1 MLGPTLFNIFLTEF
15 FLIIVEAEFASYA
28 DNNILY
34 DAGNT
39 AENVMLSLQEPF
51 KSLFK
56 WFPDNEMQGNS
67 GKCHLILS
75 LDKSAEMLVG
85 EYLIKSANCEKLL
98 GIKIDSKLKFH
109 RVRPYMTIEKKI
121 F

>member
-1 MLGPTLFNIFLTEF
+1 MVDNKKVFGALLTDLSKAINCLSHELIIAKLNAYSFCLPELRLIHDCFSNRQQRTKINQESVLGPTLFNIFLTEF

-56 WFPDNEMQGNS
+56 
-67 GKCHLILS
+67 
-75 LDKSAEMLVG
+75 
-85 EYLIKSANCEKLL
+85 
-98 GIKIDSKLKFH
+98 
-109 RVRPYMTIEKKI
+109 
-121 F
+121 